1 MVVNDERQTRQRGA
15 YTWRCEL
22 EDPGVQARDEATR
35 EAEEEKKRLHDEF
48 SVQTEELQILQR
60 QMMETREAPA
70 ARLAQLTSLLS
81 AERTHRLAGVSSTP
95 LTTPHSLVNHPI
107 LHALVWSSVHF
118 FTHQILYKSPLSL
131 DTVSSLSHNRCL
143 TA

>member
-22 EDPGVQARDEATR
+22 EGPGVQARDEATR

-81 AERTHRLAGVSSTP
+81 AERTHRLAGV
-95 LTTPHSLVNHPI
+95 LVHSPQSPPPFRLV
-107 LHALVWSSVHF
+107 
-118 FTHQILYKSPLSL
+118 SPPVLP
-131 DTVSSLSHNRCL
+131 
-143 TA
+143 